1 MSYRRCLTFA
11 WCLSAIAPALL
22 GAQRLAGEHPAAVIP
37 AVRDIDTTGR
47 FRRAAMQVGEDVF
60 VTGQP
65 SERALREL
73 RAQGV
78 TTIVNLR
85 TPSEM
90 TSTVPFDEGALAQQL
105 GMRYVYVPVRGDSAY
120 PYTTGAEK
128 KFAWAM
134 KTATGK
140 VLLHCTV
147 AWRASHMWAAYL
159 VTERGLSVDS
169 ALALAHV
176 KLPSMDHP
184 MAGGEPVEGFLGRRL
199 TFLDGSH

>member
-1 MSYRRCLTFA
+1 MTYRQLALSLSLAAFVPGAASAQHLT
-11 WCLSAIAPALL
+11 
-22 GAQRLAGEHPAAVIP
+22 GDHPAAAVP
-37 AVRDIDTTGR
+37 AAAYIDTTGR
-47 FRRAAMQVGEDVF
+47 YFRNAMQVGEDVF

-65 SERALREL
+65 TERALREL

-85 TPSEM
+85 TPIEM
-90 TSTVPFDEGALAQQL
+90 TRTVPFDEAAVAQQL

-120 PYTTGAEK
+120 PYTTDAEK
-128 KFAWAM
+128 KFAAAM
-134 KTATGK
+134 KSATGK

-176 KLPSMDHP
+176 KIPSMDHP
-184 MAGGEPVEGFLGRRL
+184 MPGGEPVEGFLGKRL